1 RHGDV
6 EKRRLALGSGK
17 RNVGSGFGAFHVV
30 EGVQWPFWGTV
41 RATMTGGVLFP
52 AGLIRKDAPGI
63 GGLKKGCESNGKS
76 EIVGR
81 IQQGSV
87 GTLEQCGESRGET
100 MRKASNAVYK
110 WRAAVTKIRI
120 LNRGAVAQHLRN
132 VEWMRRC
139 VEENG
144 ERLYGGDTTKGD
156 ETKNSTAPELA
167 SWSWCP
173 DLEHS
178 RNMELTTGWWELKS
192 GCKKGSVTVF
202 VGIKFP

>member
-1 RHGDV
+1 MGMWKSAVWHWV
-6 EKRRLALGSGK
+6 
-17 RNVGSGFGAFHVV
+17 VGRGMLD
-30 EGVQWPFWGTV
+30 W
-41 RATMTGGVLFP
+41 VL
-52 AGLIRKDAPGI
+52 APGF

-110 WRAAVTKIRI
+110 WRAVVTKIRI

-132 VEWMRRC
+132 VEWMRCC

-167 SWSWCP
+167 RYGRLQSQCLKLGLRHSWSWCP
-173 DLEHS
+173 DMEHS

-192 GCKKGSVTVF
+192 GCEKNYWG
-202 VGIKFP
+202 GIAMEI